1 MAVLLIVVMVASASH
16 AAPEST
22 SGSGTE
28 VGALTSGAPQRNPQT
43 AEAAPRMK
51 WKMMETTAN
60 NRRMW
65 IKNAV
70 TWNTKNPPSHSRS
83 KTNPRTRNILRLFLT
98 FDV

>member
-1 MAVLLIVVMVASASH
+1 MKMARE
-16 AAPEST
+16 APFSVFFYSNSKT
-22 SGSGTE
+22 KG
-28 VGALTSGAPQRNPQT
+28 GAPSIGRPHCNRQT

-83 KTNPRTRNILRLFLT
+83 KTNPRTKNIVRLFLT

>member
-1 MAVLLIVVMVASASH
+1 MRAGKYSLMLNENC
-16 AAPEST
+16 ES
-22 SGSGTE
+22 GNKAGRPP
-28 VGALTSGAPQRNPQT
+28 SGAPKCNRQT